1 MTRVRWT
8 DPSLGD
14 LRRID
19 DWLTQE
25 ATPDFA
31 IRTLAAIRLRAGF
44 LVDFPRGGR
53 PHRGNT
59 RILRVLD
66 TPYLLHYRIVGDLD
80 VQVLRV
86 YHEREDWQVEI

>member
-8 DPSLGD
+8 AASLGD

-25 ATPDFA
+25 ASAEFA
-31 IRTLAAIRLRAGF
+31 IRTLATIRFRAKF
-44 LVDFPRGGR
+44 LVDFPRSGR
-53 PHRGNT
+53 PYRRGT

-66 TPYLLHYRIVGDLD
+66 TPYLIHYRITDAFTI
-80 VQVLRV
+80 QVLRV
-86 YHEREDWQVEI
+86 YHDREDWQVET

>member
-8 DPSLGD
+8 APSLGD

-25 ATPDFA
+25 ASPDFA
-31 IRTLAAIRLRAGF
+31 IRTLAGVRFRSKF

-53 PHRGNT
+53 PYRRGT
-59 RILRVLD
+59 RVLRVLD
-66 TPYLLHYRIVGDLD
+66 TPYLIHHRITGDFT

-86 YHEREDWQVEI
+86 YQEREDWQVET